1 MKKFLISFMIV
12 ILILMMP
19 GWGCKASATTTT
31 DAKTLGENNT
41 AATSSENQ
49 GITFRSDSYMMD
61 FSESQIE
68 AIVYTFPDG
77 TKTFNTDGD
86 AKTVVMINGTFA
98 PDIEVK
104 IIDKVLMVPIKN
116 ICDKLEIK
124 ANLTDKNNKITI
136 ENKNKNLTITFK
148 VNDAVALVNNKKITM
163 ESSPQLVDNTI
174 YVPWMSIYD
183 KLNITTKYYNP
194 ASSHLFSLNALITI
208 DQESNQPYM
217 SKDEA
222 FKYLKDNLNVA
233 STHFKENF
241 KKLYNPDNDR
251 LNSTEKELK
260 ENISNVKFV
269 SSISKYY
276 IFRGHYYTMFVDK
289 YNKDVYFNIPAI
301 ASRTIKKI
309 NFDDPTLFEYSY
321 MVD

>member
-1 MKKFLISFMIV
+1 MKNFLISFMIV

-31 DAKTLGENNT
+31 DSKTLGEKNT

-61 FSESQIE
+61 FPESQIE

-77 TKTFNTDGD
+77 TKTFNTYGN

-124 ANLTDKNNKITI
+124 ANLTEKNNITI
-136 ENKNKNLTITFK
+136 ENKDKHLMVTFK
-148 VNDAVALVNNKKITM
+148 VNDSVALVNNERITM

-194 ASSHLFSLNALITI
+194 TRSHLFSLNSLITI
-208 DQESNQPYM
+208 DQEPNQPYM

-222 FKYLKDNLNVA
+222 FKYLKDNLNIA
-233 STHFKENF
+233 SNHFKENY
-241 KKLYNPDNDR
+241 KKLYNPDNNR
-251 LNSTEKELK
+251 LNSMEKELK
-260 ENISNVKFV
+260 KNISNVKFV

-276 IFRGHYYTMFVDK
+276 IFTGHNYTMFVDK
-289 YNKDVYFNIPAI
+289 YNKDVYFNTPAI

-309 NFDDPTLFEYSY
+309 KFDDPTLFEYGY